1 MVYKDMKNLI
11 MSFIYSGKDTH
22 KYELYMEYY
31 DRLYDYVMDNGYYFR
46 GESYLVGSTMKNIL
60 IDNQGEIA
68 FIKKVSSPN
77 ILNYIQFTNNYIET
91 WFRDTLIP
99 AASTTLAREEFS
111 ELFYDNKILDKFLE
125 DIIKIKMFRLN
136 LTFDNNGVIIK
147 K

>member
-11 MSFIYSGKDTH
+11 MSFVSSGKDTH

-60 IDNQGEIA
+60 IDNQEEIA
-68 FIKKVSSPN
+68 FIKKVSRPN
-77 ILNYIQFTNNYIET
+77 LFNYIQFTNNHIET
-91 WFRDTLIP
+91 WVRNTMFPGTFQ
-99 AASTTLAREEFS
+99 EEFS

>member
-1 MVYKDMKNLI
+1 MKDLI
-11 MSFIYSGKDTH
+11 MSFIYSGKDIH
-22 KYELYMEYY
+22 KYELYLEYY
-31 DRLYDYVMDNGYYFR
+31 DRLYDYVMDNGYYFK

-77 ILNYIQFTNNYIET
+77 ILNYIQFTNNHIET
-91 WFRDTLIP
+91 WFRDTFIP
-99 AASTTLAREEFS
+99 ASFTTLAREEFS

-136 LTFDNNGVIIK
+136 LTFDNNGIIIK
-147 K
+147 NNS

>member
-1 MVYKDMKNLI
+1 MKNLI
-11 MSFIYSGKDTH
+11 MSFVYSGKDTH

-60 IDNQGEIA
+60 IDNQEEIA

-77 ILNYIQFTNNYIET
+77 LFNYIQFTNNHIET
-91 WFRDTLIP
+91 WVRNTMFP
-99 AASTTLAREEFS
+99 ATFREEFS

>member
-1 MVYKDMKNLI
+1 MLMTRYI
-11 MSFIYSGKDTH
+11 S
-22 KYELYMEYY
+22 
-31 DRLYDYVMDNGYYFR
+31 
-46 GESYLVGSTMKNIL
+46 MKNIL
-60 IDNQGEIA
+60 IDNQEEIA
-68 FIKKVSSPN
+68 FIKKVSRPN
-77 ILNYIQFTNNYIET
+77 LFNYIQFTNNHIET
-91 WFRDTLIP
+91 WVRNILIP